1 MSRSY
6 KRYPKVK
13 QERLTKSD
21 KIILNRRLRHLDVQV
36 AYRGSQYK
44 HRLPNWETWQ
54 YRWTWKDAVKDWY
67 ECDYLRKEYP
77 TLESYRNYYESCVL
91 RK

>member
-13 QERLTKSD
+13 QEKLKKSD
-21 KIILNRRLRHLDVQV
+21 KVILNRRLRHLDVHQLF
-36 AYRGSQYK
+36 RGSQYK
-44 HRLPNWETWQ
+44 RRLPNWETWQ
-54 YRWTWKDAVKDWY
+54 YRWTWEDAIKDWH
-67 ECDYLRKEYP
+67 ELDYLREKYP
-77 TLESYRNYYESCVL
+77 TLESYRNYYEHCVV

>member
-21 KIILNRRLRHLDVQV
+21 KIILNRRLRHLDIQV

-44 HRLPNWETWQ
+44 RRLPNWETWQ
-54 YRWTWKDAVKDWY
+54 YRWTWEEAVEDWY
-67 ECDYLRKEYP
+67 KY
-77 TLESYRNYYESCVL
+77 SIQH
-91 RK
+91 

>member
-21 KIILNRRLRHLDVQV
+21 KIIL
-36 AYRGSQYK
+36 
-44 HRLPNWETWQ
+44 
-54 YRWTWKDAVKDWY
+54 
-67 ECDYLRKEYP
+67 
-77 TLESYRNYYESCVL
+77 TLALKFYRNYYESCVL

>member
-21 KIILNRRLRHLDVQV
+21 KIILNRRLRHLDIQV

-44 HRLPNWETWQ
+44 RRLPNWETWQ
-54 YRWTWKDAVKDWY
+54 YRWT
-67 ECDYLRKEYP
+67 
-77 TLESYRNYYESCVL
+77 
-91 RK
+91 

>member
-36 AYRGSQYK
+36 VYRGSQYK
-44 HRLPNWETWQ
+44 HRLPNWKTWQ
-54 YRWTWKDAVKDWY
+54 YRWTWEDAIKDWY

>member
-13 QERLTKSD
+13 LERLRKSD
-21 KIILNRRLRHLDVQV
+21 KIILNRRLRHLDIGI
-36 AYRGSQYK
+36 AFRGSQYK
-44 HRLPNWETWQ
+44 RRLPNLETWQ
-54 YRWTWKDAVKDWY
+54 YRWTWGDAIKDWN
-67 ECDYLRKEYP
+67 ELDYLRKEYP

>member
-13 QERLTKSD
+13 LEKLKKSD
-21 KIILNRRLRHLDVQV
+21 KIILNRRLRHLDIGT
-36 AYRGSQYK
+36 AFRGSQYK
-44 HRLPNWETWQ
+44 RRLPNWETWQ

-67 ECDYLRKEYP
+67 ELDYLREEYP

>member
-13 QERLTKSD
+13 QEKLKKSD
-21 KIILNRRLRHLDVQV
+21 KVILNRRLRHLDVHQSF
-36 AYRGSQYK
+36 RGSQYK
-44 HRLPNWETWQ
+44 RRLPNWETWQ
-54 YRWTWKDAVKDWY
+54 YRWTWEDAVEDWY
-67 ECDYLRKEYP
+67 ELDYLRKEYP
-77 TLESYRNYYESCVL
+77 TLESYRNYYEHCVL

>member
-21 KIILNRRLRHLDVQV
+21 KIILNRRLRHLDIGVV
-36 AYRGSQYK
+36 FRGSQYK
-44 HRLPNWETWQ
+44 RRLPNWETWQ

-67 ECDYLRKEYP
+67 ELDYLREEYP

>member
-36 AYRGSQYK
+36 AYRG
-44 HRLPNWETWQ
+44 
-54 YRWTWKDAVKDWY
+54 
-67 ECDYLRKEYP
+67 
-77 TLESYRNYYESCVL
+77 
-91 RK
+91 

>member
-21 KIILNRRLRHLDVQV
+21 KIILNRRLRHLDVNQPF
-36 AYRGSQYK
+36 RGSQYK

-54 YRWTWKDAVKDWY
+54 YRWTWEDAVKDWY
-67 ECDYLRKEYP
+67 ELDYLRKEYP
-77 TLESYRNYYESCVL
+77 TLESYRNYYEHCVV

>member
-44 HRLPNWETWQ
+44 RRLPNWETWQ
-54 YRWTWKDAVKDWY
+54 YRWTWEEAVEDWHNY
-67 ECDYLRKEYP
+67 SFLRIQYP
-77 TLESYRNYYESCVL
+77 TLESYRNYYEACVL

>member
-21 KIILNRRLRHLDVQV
+21 KIILNRRLRHLDIQV

-44 HRLPNWETWQ
+44 RRLPNWETW
-54 YRWTWKDAVKDWY
+54 
-67 ECDYLRKEYP
+67 
-77 TLESYRNYYESCVL
+77 
-91 RK
+91 

>member
-13 QERLTKSD
+13 LERLTKAD
-21 KIILNRRLRHLDVQV
+21 KVILNKKLRHKDILI
-36 AYRGSQYK
+36 AFRGSQYK
-44 HRLPNWETWQ
+44 KRLPSWETWQ
-54 YRWTWKDAVKDWY
+54 YRWSWKNALIDYY
-67 ECDYLRKEYP
+67 ERDYLQDRYP
-77 TLESYRNYYESCVL
+77 TIEEYRNYYESCVL

>member
-54 YRWTWKDAVKDWY
+54 YR
-67 ECDYLRKEYP
+67 
-77 TLESYRNYYESCVL
+77 
-91 RK
+91 

>member
-21 KIILNRRLRHLDVQV
+21 KIILNRRLRHLDIQV
-36 AYRGSQYK
+36 AYRDSQYK
-44 HRLPNWETWQ
+44 RRLPNWETWQ
-54 YRWTWKDAVKDWY
+54 YR
-67 ECDYLRKEYP
+67 
-77 TLESYRNYYESCVL
+77 
-91 RK
+91 